1 MLVAANVRKI
11 QRERER
17 IAKDLHTPCRK
28 ASSRFP
34 AGHARSM
41 RRRPRTCLSAR
52 SPLPHLHGVGNERL
66 RRGLRAAT
74 QQAPHKRGK
83 GTGNHEC
90 RKLPAKTR

>member
-1 MLVAANVRKI
+1 MSRLKELRKYVDAELLRMENKEKMISAVA
-11 QRERER
+11 
-17 IAKDLHTPCRK
+17 
-28 ASSRFP
+28 
-34 AGHARSM
+34 
-41 RRRPRTCLSAR
+41 
-52 SPLPHLHGVGNERL
+52 HLYGVGNERL